1 MNTAKSN
8 TFIPRTNPHA
18 VCGRPTLKD
27 VERSVWNGSV
37 RELCQRSIYE
47 RTTMSELIENHC
59 ISIEL
64 STDCKFSDG
73 LFVDCKC
80 PETEVARN
88 RNDYQLKRLVGSE
101 EDTILTTDA
110 IFISSQNGFEDQTK
124 KTTTTS
130 VIINWVSLVI
140 LFFAIV
146 AFVLL
151 LTGTILFFNSLIMSL
166 TALTLIACLVKHFIS
181 LDALVFLFAG
191 TILYFNCFILI
202 IAITILA
209 YLFKSFISCPKTNA
223 CTETV
228 DISVFD
234 NCDLLEK
241 ANHLTVKFRND
252 SMVTINTTRDIRSR
266 YSKHVYHSF
275 SDVRVLTQRCVSKR
289 DREPSRIPVRT
300 LKCLAKKSRKLPGE
314 SLGSLSTAV
323 SALII
328 YMKKLLNSDWLRKE
342 YSSSVTR
349 VQTCNTSANYKCFLI
364 GRKHKRNQQEP
375 IRLELF

>member
-1 MNTAKSN
+1 MQRVG
-8 TFIPRTNPHA
+8 PRT
-18 VCGRPTLKD
+18 
-27 VERSVWNGSV
+27 
-37 RELCQRSIYE
+37 
-47 RTTMSELIENHC
+47 
-59 ISIEL
+59 EL

-130 VIINWVSLVI
+130 VIITWVSLVI

-181 LDALVFLFAG
+181 LDAVVFLFAG

-209 YLFKSFISCPKTNA
+209 YLVKSFISCPKTNA

-241 ANHLTVKFRND
+241 ANHFTVKFSND
-252 SMVTINTTRDIRSR
+252 SMVTINPACAIDKTDNR
-266 YSKHVYHSF
+266 
-275 SDVRVLTQRCVSKR
+275 
-289 DREPSRIPVRT
+289 
-300 LKCLAKKSRKLPGE
+300 
-314 SLGSLSTAV
+314 
-323 SALII
+323 
-328 YMKKLLNSDWLRKE
+328 
-342 YSSSVTR
+342 
-349 VQTCNTSANYKCFLI
+349 
-364 GRKHKRNQQEP
+364 
-375 IRLELF
+375 

>member
-27 VERSVWNGSV
+27 VERSVCNGSV

-151 LTGTILFFNSLIMSL
+151 LTGTILFFNRLIMSL

-181 LDALVFLFAG
+181 LDAVVFLFAG

-209 YLFKSFISCPKTNA
+209 YLVKSFISCPKTNA

-241 ANHLTVKFRND
+241 ANHFTVKFSND

-289 DREPSRIPVRT
+289 DREPSRIPD
-300 LKCLAKKSRKLPGE
+300 S
-314 SLGSLSTAV
+314 
-323 SALII
+323 
-328 YMKKLLNSDWLRKE
+328 
-342 YSSSVTR
+342 
-349 VQTCNTSANYKCFLI
+349 Q
-364 GRKHKRNQQEP
+364 
-375 IRLELF
+375 

>member
-124 KTTTTS
+124 QTTTTS

-181 LDALVFLFAG
+181 LDAVVFLFAG

-209 YLFKSFISCPKTNA
+209 YLGKSFISCPKTNA

-241 ANHLTVKFRND
+241 ANHFTVKSSND

-275 SDVRVLTQRCVSKR
+275 SDVRILTQRCVSKR

-314 SLGSLSTAV
+314 SLGSLSTVV

-328 YMKKLLNSDWLRKE
+328 YTKKLLNSDWLRKE
-342 YSSSVTR
+342 CSS
-349 VQTCNTSANYKCFLI
+349 Y
-364 GRKHKRNQQEP
+364 
-375 IRLELF
+375 LFIYLFIIFPQ

>member
-27 VERSVWNGSV
+27 VERSVCNGSV

-124 KTTTTS
+124 KTTTKS

-181 LDALVFLFAG
+181 LLRRCCIPVCRD
-191 TILYFNCFILI
+191 YFILQ
-202 IAITILA
+202 
-209 YLFKSFISCPKTNA
+209 LFYSYHCNHYIGISFQ
-223 CTETV
+223 
-228 DISVFD
+228 VF
-234 NCDLLEK
+234 
-241 ANHLTVKFRND
+241 H
-252 SMVTINTTRDIRSR
+252 I
-266 YSKHVYHSF
+266 
-275 SDVRVLTQRCVSKR
+275 VS
-289 DREPSRIPVRT
+289 EN
-300 LKCLAKKSRKLPGE
+300 KCMYGN
-314 SLGSLSTAV
+314 G
-323 SALII
+323 
-328 YMKKLLNSDWLRKE
+328 
-342 YSSSVTR
+342 
-349 VQTCNTSANYKCFLI
+349 
-364 GRKHKRNQQEP
+364 
-375 IRLELF
+375 

>member
-1 MNTAKSN
+1 MRYLSRPIRALRADDRSFTKEFSFQRRSRRWKIRGLPVHREVSMNTVKSN
-8 TFIPRTNPHA
+8 TLIPLTNPHA
-18 VCGRPTLKD
+18 VCGRPTLKH

-37 RELCQRSIYE
+37 RELCQRTCQRSIYE

-80 PETEVARN
+80 SEVARN
-88 RNDYQLKRLVGSE
+88 RNDYQHMRRVGSE

-110 IFISSQNGFEDQTK
+110 IFIRTQNGFEDQTK

-140 LFFAIV
+140 LLFAIV

-151 LTGTILFFNSLIMSL
+151 VPGNILFFNSLLMSL

-191 TILYFNCFILI
+191 TILYFSCFILI
-202 IAITILA
+202 IANTILA
-209 YLFKSFISCPKTNA
+209 YLVKSYISCPKTNA

-241 ANHLTVKFRND
+241 ANRLTVKFSND
-252 SMVTINTTRDIRSR
+252 SMVTIDTTRDIRSR
-266 YSKHVYHSF
+266 
-275 SDVRVLTQRCVSKR
+275 
-289 DREPSRIPVRT
+289 
-300 LKCLAKKSRKLPGE
+300 
-314 SLGSLSTAV
+314 
-323 SALII
+323 
-328 YMKKLLNSDWLRKE
+328 
-342 YSSSVTR
+342 
-349 VQTCNTSANYKCFLI
+349 
-364 GRKHKRNQQEP
+364 
-375 IRLELF
+375 